1 MMSPLKSMRSSSK
14 RKTVEHNNDIVKN
27 AIEIALEQE
36 ENLLEKDEIIF
47 LLKKMNKELTSK
59 NEENVAVIAYYEKL
73 VKKQDYVINRQKP
86 LLDEAYESMLKYQQ
100 KDANQMKVVDDLN
113 TKIKELES
121 VIEKLENIIK
131 KLVKTTDE

>member
-1 MMSPLKSMRSSSK
+1 MRSSSI

-86 LLDEAYESMLKYQQ
+86 LLDEAYESMLKYQ
-100 KDANQMKVVDDLN
+100 
-113 TKIKELES
+113 
-121 VIEKLENIIK
+121 
-131 KLVKTTDE
+131 